1 MNNKIFIGLVLAVL
15 AYSAVVPTA
24 LLLKDNSSELK
35 VLLEE
40 IKPLLL
46 AFGAEGD
53 TNLTNIVLSGDLT
66 VDGAST
72 QTGTSTVTQSV
83 DGIVVGGTLT
93 ISTTTGRQTLYT
105 NTTGPKLCDTDI
117 GGLVVNRIG
126 VNQAPAIIFSIA
138 TSTSSALPGTN
149 LIASTTI
156 ATSTDTIVR
165 VTDRNFIL
173 ANNDTLMGLIADTN
187 ANSSSTN
194 FGSWN
199 AEYSV
204 WCTDLSI
211 GE

>member
-93 ISTTTGRQTLYT
+93 I
-105 NTTGPKLCDTDI
+105 
-117 GGLVVNRIG
+117 
-126 VNQAPAIIFSIA
+126 
-138 TSTSSALPGTN
+138 
-149 LIASTTI
+149 
-156 ATSTDTIVR
+156 
-165 VTDRNFIL
+165 
-173 ANNDTLMGLIADTN
+173 
-187 ANSSSTN
+187 
-194 FGSWN
+194 
-199 AEYSV
+199 
-204 WCTDLSI
+204 
-211 GE
+211 